1 MGTNENESHRVM
13 ILQKKKKKKK
23 KNSHTKICLSLDSGK
38 PKSQKHVNYIHG
50 QRCVLCVR
58 IDYA

>member
-13 ILQKKKKKKK
+13 ILQK

>member
-1 MGTNENESHRVM
+1 MGTNENESRRLM
-13 ILQKKKKKKK
+13 ILKKKKK